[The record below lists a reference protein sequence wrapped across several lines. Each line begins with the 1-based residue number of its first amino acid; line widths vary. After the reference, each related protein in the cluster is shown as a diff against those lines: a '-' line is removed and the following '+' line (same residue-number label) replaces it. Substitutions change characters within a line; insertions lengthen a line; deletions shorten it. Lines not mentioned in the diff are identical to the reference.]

1 MTAPRPA
8 PHISQIPTVNP
19 AGTAGVVERVRTT
32 SSTTTITVTEP
43 LADLIYPSTGCL
55 LLILVVRWIL
65 RP

>member
-8 PHISQIPTVNP
+8 PLISQIPVKPTE
-19 AGTAGVVERVRTT
+19 TAVERVRTT

-43 LADLIYPSTGCL
+43 LADLIYPSAGCL